1 MTNNAF
7 SCHVRLLS
15 VSLLLTMLGAT
26 CLYAPSPADAQSKQA
41 TSAADSAQ
49 QPATEIRGTW
59 SGTFFSKH
67 SNVAPFTMTVV
78 INPDARGHLI
88 GSSTL
93 NSDCLKG
100 VQLEVV
106 VTGSKVVLAGS
117 DEDGDSIT
125 VRGTLDKTGTL
136 LKASYI
142 LNGSATGRCETDG
155 GTASFAR
162 R

>member
-1 MTNNAF
+1 MTKNAF
-7 SCHVRLLS
+7 SCQVRLLS
-15 VSLLLTMLGAT
+15 LLLMTTIGAAY
-26 CLYAPSPADAQSKQA
+26 LYAASPADAQSKQA

-78 INPDARGHLI
+78 INPDARGRLI

-100 VQLEVV
+100 VQLEVT

-117 DEDGDSIT
+117 DDHGDNIT
-125 VRGTLDKTGTL
+125 VRGTVDKTGTL
-136 LKASYI
+136 LKATYI

-155 GTASFAR
+155 GTVSLAR